1 MDAKTTEPV
10 YNAYK
15 GLQKPLVF
23 KSFKG
28 KYIYWGLGTLVV
40 SLFLGVILMVTL
52 SMLFGAIAMIGGMVG
67 GLLYIASKQKKGLH
81 TKDSTKGILI
91 VTNCK
96 LSKFERR

>member
-1 MDAKTTEPV
+1 MDARTTEPV

-28 KYIYWGLGTLVV
+28 KYIYWGLSILVV

-52 SMLFGAIAMIGGMVG
+52 SLLLGAIAMIGGMVG
-67 GLLYIASKQKKGLH
+67 GLLFIASKQNRNNLVFKTAERNISLCKKVARA
-81 TKDSTKGILI
+81 TSR
-91 VTNCK
+91 V
-96 LSKFERR
+96 

>member
-1 MDAKTTEPV
+1 MSTTTTEPV

-40 SLFLGVILMVTL
+40 SLFVGVIIMVTL
-52 SMLFGAIAMIGGMVG
+52 SMLVGAIVMIGGMVG
-67 GLLYIASKQKKGLH
+67 GLLFIASKQKKGLH
-81 TKDSTKGILI
+81 SKDNTKGIHI